1 MEKKTLNKLKSTVQE
16 ARGILER
23 EATEQLQG
31 DMGISSSGIEEDE
44 SFLKSDDARQRRRRI
59 LERLRHMQAKDTGWK
74 AALETFIRS
83 SAFTTLNRL
92 LALRMLEARGFTQQC
107 VSKGD
112 ESEGFQEFKML
123 APGLSALGD
132 YAYRLYLECLCDEL
146 STEIGVLFDRSD
158 PTSLIWPR
166 RPALTKLLE
175 LLADSELANVWEQ
188 DETIGWAYQF
198 FNGDEERKQM
208 RKHKIKDSHE
218 LAVRNQFFTP
228 RYVVR
233 FLTENTLGR
242 IWYEMRKGETLIKD
256 SCDYLVARKSERF
269 LEEGEEAPELE
280 PLPNDATVEQALE
293 QPCFVEHRPTR
304 DPRDLRVI
312 DPACGSGHFLL
323 YCFDLLAAIY
333 KEAWQIDDQPASEAT
348 GDTLREDYP
357 KLDSLQRDIP
367 SLILGCNLH
376 GIEIDPR
383 CAQIASLALWMKA
396 QAYYGKLGL
405 QPTDRPAISKTNI
418 VIAEPMPG
426 EEGLRQEMMDRA
438 DEPMAKLLESLFGS
452 MDKADELGSL
462 LKVEDELE
470 DAIKRAYRGWGGM
483 FEELDEDM
491 WAKVR
496 GKLDEMLA
504 QLADEAQR
512 RGEVRQRLF
521 AGDAEQGI
529 ALIDLLEHPYD
540 VALMNPPFGD
550 PSKGTKSYLKKTY
563 PNSKCDIY
571 AMFVERWLELL
582 RPKGMLGAITSR
594 TGFFLKTAES
604 WRKEVVLGMARPTVF
619 ADLGYGVLDAMVETA
634 AYCLE
639 RE

>member
-1 MEKKTLNKLKSTVQE
+1 MEKEALNKLKSTVQG
-16 ARGILER
+16 ARGILHR
-23 EATEQLQG
+23 ENSEQLQG
-31 DMGISSSGIEEDE
+31 DMGISSSGVEEGE
-44 SFLKSDDARQRRRRI
+44 GFLRSEDARQRRSRI
-59 LERLRHMQAKDTGWK
+59 LERLRHMEAKGVGWK
-74 AALETFIRS
+74 RALETFIRS

-92 LALRMLEARGFTQQC
+92 LALRMLEARGMTQQC

-112 ESEGFQEFKML
+112 ESEGFKEFKML

-132 YAYRLYLECLCDEL
+132 YAYRLYLECIYDEL

-166 RPALTKLLE
+166 RPALTKLLQ
-175 LLADSELANVWEQ
+175 LLASDELAMVWDQ

-198 FNGDEERKQM
+198 FNGDDERKQM
-208 RKHKIKDSHE
+208 RKHKIRDSHE

-242 IWYEMRKGETLIKD
+242 IWYEMRKGETSIRD
-256 SCDYLVARKSERF
+256 ICDYMVARKSERF
-269 LEEGEEAPELE
+269 LEEGEEAPEQE
-280 PLPNDATVEQALE
+280 PLPDDATIEQALE
-293 QPCFVEHRPTR
+293 QPCYVEHRSPR
-304 DPRDLRVI
+304 DPRDLRII

-323 YCFDLLAAIY
+323 YCFDLLAKIY
-333 KEAWQIDDQPASEAT
+333 QEAWEIGDQPTSDAT
-348 GDTLREDYP
+348 GSTLREDYP
-357 KLDSLQRDIP
+357 EIEDLRHDIP
-367 SLILGCNLH
+367 VLILGRNLH

-396 QAYYGKLGL
+396 QAYYVKLGI
-405 QPTDRPAISKTNI
+405 QRSRRPAINRTNI

-426 EEGLRQEMMDRA
+426 EEGLREEMVDRA
-438 DEPMAKLLESLFGS
+438 EEPMAKLLASLFDS

-470 DAIKRAYRGWGGM
+470 DAIKRAYKGWGGM
-483 FEELDEDM
+483 FESLDEDM

-496 GKLDEMLA
+496 GKLDDMLS

-521 AGDAEQGI
+521 AGDARQGI

-540 VALMNPPFGD
+540 VALMNPPFGE
-550 PSKGTKSYLKKTY
+550 PSKGTKSYLKKEY
-563 PNSKCDIY
+563 PDSKCDIY

-582 RPKGMLGAITSR
+582 RPKGILGAITSR